1 MVKTHDLLSV
11 LMEYVAK
18 GPEPYSASP
27 AEMMLRALTIMSV
40 VLHCLYHVIFIFD
53 QEKSIPPSRILWKD
67 GKEVLGKQNAKS
79 KNILDSYL
87 LGFPPPSHLRGI
99 SCSTAVIW
107 PRTS

>member
-18 GPEPYSASP
+18 GPEPYSESP
-27 AEMMLRALTIMSV
+27 AEMMLRALTIMFV

-67 GKEVLGKQNAKS
+67 GKEPLGKQNAKS
-79 KNILDSYL
+79 RNILDSYL
-87 LGFPPPSHLRGI
+87 LGFPPPSHLRDI